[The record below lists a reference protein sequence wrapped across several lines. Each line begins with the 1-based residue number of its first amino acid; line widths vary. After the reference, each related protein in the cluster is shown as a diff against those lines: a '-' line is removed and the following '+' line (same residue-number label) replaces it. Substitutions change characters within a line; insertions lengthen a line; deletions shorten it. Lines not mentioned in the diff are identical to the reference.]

1 MSTPGHGAP
10 ADIRTVVTADLTA
23 AETARLRTFL
33 DEAFSGEFGDDDWS
47 HALGG
52 VHVLATVDGELAAH
66 ASVVARQLVADG
78 RPLRTGYVEAVA
90 TGRRW
95 RRRGLGDQV
104 MAAAE
109 RLVTGGFELGALA
122 PSEDG
127 APLYLRRGWAPWRGP
142 LAALTTEGTVPTP
155 DEQVFVLTT
164 PSTPGQLD
172 LDRPLVCDWRR
183 GDLW

>member
-1 MSTPGHGAP
+1 MSTPPP
-10 ADIRTVVTADLTA
+10 ARADLRTVVTADLTA
-23 AETARLRTFL
+23 PEAGRVRSFL
-33 DEAFSGEFGDDDWS
+33 DEAYAGAFSEDDWS

-66 ASVVARQLVADG
+66 ASVVARQLIAG
-78 RPLRTGYVEAVA
+78 EHTLRTGYVEAVA

-164 PSTPGQLD
+164 PCTPGRLN